1 MLQNEKNTVR
11 DVLFGVYN
19 GGTKPGMRCVKQG
32 DWKLIK
38 YDVMDGKVQETQLFN
53 LADNPHE
60 FIAEHGKD
68 NPRLT
73 DLAEDPTYKDK
84 LAEMEDVLLA
94 EMRRLDD
101 PWRLW
106 NQPDDGLEPPVIQ
119 KRKNK
124 RKNSKA
130 AQKK

>member
-1 MLQNEKNTVR
+1 
-11 DVLFGVYN
+11 
-19 GGTKPGMRCVKQG
+19 MRCVKQG

-60 FIAEHGKD
+60 FIAEHGKG
-68 NPRLT
+68 NAKLT
-73 DLAEDPTYKDK
+73 DLAEDPAYKNK
-84 LAEMEDVLLA
+84 LAEMEDLLLA

-101 PWRLW
+101 PYRLW

-119 KRKNK
+119 KRK
-124 RKNSKA
+124 RKKKKA
-130 AQKK
+130 TTK